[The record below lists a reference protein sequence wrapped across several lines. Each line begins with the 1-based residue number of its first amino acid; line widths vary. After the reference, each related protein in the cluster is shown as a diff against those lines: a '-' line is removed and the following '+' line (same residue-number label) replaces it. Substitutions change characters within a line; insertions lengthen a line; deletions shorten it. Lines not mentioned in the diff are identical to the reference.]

1 MKLFN
6 FPITTIFAREVLEA
20 ALVVGQF
27 RTVVLRSPEWEDPE
41 KRREG
46 LRAITNAAIIASLV
60 ALIIVVA
67 VSVPLVVKGNDLD
80 PKIVQIIEG
89 VSNSVL
95 ASCQSLLSTK
105 ITNILPFGLDIKACC
120 SCLRRRALS

>member
-20 ALVVGQF
+20 ALVIGQF
-27 RTVVLRSPEWEDPE
+27 RTVVLRSPEWEDPD

-46 LRAITNAAIIASLV
+46 LRAITNAAVIASLV
-60 ALIIVVA
+60 ALVIVIA
-67 VSVPLVVKGNDLD
+67 VSVPLVMKGNDLD

-89 VSNSVL
+89 VRMIE
-95 ASCQSLLSTK
+95 T
-105 ITNILPFGLDIKACC
+105 
-120 SCLRRRALS
+120 

>member
-60 ALIIVVA
+60 ALVIVVA
-67 VSVPLVVKGNDLD
+67 VSVPLVIKGNDLD

-89 VSNSVL
+89 VSKPV
-95 ASCQSLLSTK
+95 CYLSFSFNQ
-105 ITNILPFGLDIKACC
+105 TNKSPCLVLDIKACC
-120 SCLRRRALS
+120 GCLRRRTLP